1 MNLALMFG
9 LGAQEL
15 LLILAIVVVVF
26 GASRIPQLMR
36 GMGTGIKEFKKA
48 VKDDDEPREIPPSTG
63 ENQEKEESSS

>member
-48 VKDDDEPREIPPSTG
+48 VKDDDEPREIPATAG
-63 ENQEKEESSS
+63 ENKEKEESSS